1 MKPTLTVFTPTYN
14 RAQTLG
20 RTYESL
26 VRQTCK
32 DFEWLVIDDGST
44 DGTRDLVAGWIAEGK
59 IPIRYIWKE
68 NGGLHTGYNTAI
80 ANMDTE
86 LCVCID
92 SDDWMPDDAVEKI
105 ITFWRKNGSEDVA
118 GIMALDSYE
127 NGEPI
132 GGDFPDDLKVLH
144 IVQRDK
150 YHHGDVKMVH
160 RTEVLKPFVP
170 MPTFEGERF
179 FNPIYIFNQVDK
191 ALLMLI
197 MNENICI
204 VEYQD
209 ANNSMSRNIWYQYIQ
224 SPRSFAALRLQAM
237 QHPHMSLSDKFRNA
251 IHYVS
256 SSILSCDKAFLS
268 KSPAKVLTIFAI
280 PFGIILWG
288 VVRFKNR
295 NRTAYN

>member
-1 MKPTLTVFTPTYN
+1 MYTLTVFTPAYN
-14 RAQTLG
+14 RAHTLG

-26 VRQTCK
+26 CRQTCK

-44 DGTRDLVAGWIAEGK
+44 DGTRDLVSGWIAEGK
-59 IPIRYIWKE
+59 IIIRYMWKE

-80 ANMDTE
+80 ANIDTE

-118 GIMALDSYE
+118 GIMGLDCYE

-132 GGDFPDDLKVLH
+132 GGLFPKNLKTLH

-150 YHHGDVKMVH
+150 YHQGDVKMVH
-160 RTEVLKPFVP
+160 RTEVLKTVVP
-170 MPTFEGERF
+170 MPTFEAERF
-179 FNPIYIFNQVDK
+179 FNPIYIFNQVDVT
-191 ALLMLI
+191 LPMLI
-197 MNENICI
+197 MNANICI

-237 QHPHMSLSDKFRNA
+237 DHPHMSLSDKFRNA

-256 SSILSCDKAFLS
+256 SSILSRDKAFLS
-268 KSPAKVLTIFAI
+268 RSSAKLLTILAI
-280 PFGIILWG
+280 PFGVILWG
-288 VVRFKNR
+288 VVKFKNR